1 MLNPACFP
9 VRVAIL
15 DDHAVVRVGLAAT
28 LSQEWDLRVVGGFA
42 DSRSML
48 NALPDLH
55 VDVLLT
61 DYSLGPDEIDGVA
74 LVRAVRTKFPA
85 CKVLVV
91 SSHDQPAIVALSLR
105 AGAHGYVTK
114 SQAINSV
121 AKAVRIVAAGMRYL
135 DDYMAYELELAAT
148 EPTDDVNGHLPGA
161 HAVLNCPDLSVR
173 EREVMRCF
181 LNGMSVT
188 QIAEKFKRSTKTIST
203 QKAGAYRKLG
213 VGSDAAFFKLKHL
226 AHREDK
232 TERGSLGW
240 QDGVGCNAFTDL
252 DTERHDEGPKS

>member
-1 MLNPACFP
+1 
-9 VRVAIL
+9 
-15 DDHAVVRVGLAAT
+15 
-28 LSQEWDLRVVGGFA
+28 
-42 DSRSML
+42 
-48 NALPDLH
+48 
-55 VDVLLT
+55 
-61 DYSLGPDEIDGVA
+61 
-74 LVRAVRTKFPA
+74 
-85 CKVLVV
+85 
-91 SSHDQPAIVALSLR
+91 VALSLR

-114 SQAINSV
+114 SQAIHSV

-240 QDGVGCNAFTDL
+240 QDGVGCNAFADL
-252 DTERHDEGPKS
+252 DTERHDDGPKG